1 MSGSVW
7 EQRKWRIYKIYYC
20 NNYRK
25 TVKHNVSVRFFTSC
39 GESES
44 SKIVLKSTRKKKI
57 IKIIIIIKRRITC
70 ITRVRRGK
78 RKWSNRAR
86 IT

>member
-44 SKIVLKSTRKKKI
+44 SKIVLKSTRKKKNN
-57 IKIIIIIKRRITC
+57 KNNNNNKTSYNVHY
-70 ITRVRRGK
+70 T
-78 RKWSNRAR
+78 S
-86 IT
+86 